1 MLGFAFT
8 GLTYFRL
15 TKSEECRGKKKWF
28 LSSVL
33 VGLIYWDFLVF
44 MNWELSF
51 GWFDLLRFTCVY
63 LGNLIEVFWRLTK
76 MAWFIFGWLTEI
88 SRLLLYDWKLRI
100 LRRIYKGCLH
110 TLLLISD
117 LSFLFLTKHCDIDP
131 WQVPWSRRHRSWW
144 I

>member
-28 LSSVL
+28 IVSSVL
-33 VGLIYWDFLVF
+33 VELIYWDFLVF

-63 LGNLIEVFWRLTK
+63 LGNLILTCVLK
-76 MAWFIFGWLTEI
+76 IDKNGLVYIWMTDWNIQAVIVWLIAQNIENDLQRVPGYPVTDLCSEFPF
-88 SRLLLYDWKLRI
+88 SDQ
-100 LRRIYKGCLH
+100 
-110 TLLLISD
+110 TL
-117 LSFLFLTKHCDIDP
+117 
-131 WQVPWSRRHRSWW
+131 WYRSLASSVVT
-144 I
+144 